1 MLSTNIDLVRLT
13 FDIVQLD
20 LTHPIYNHD
29 LTHPTTDKK
38 TAKVVWHW
46 EPIPAHNKFGGLLAV
61 RPCYSMYSQ
70 RSGRVDISFQCGDLH
85 NKVS

>member
-1 MLSTNIDLVRLT
+1 
-13 FDIVQLD
+13 
-20 LTHPIYNHD
+20 
-29 LTHPTTDKK
+29 
-38 TAKVVWHW
+38 
-46 EPIPAHNKFGGLLAV
+46 V